1 MTRPPDRARAHVF
14 VATSVDGYIARADG
28 SLDWLQPAHHG
39 LPADTAPEDFGYADF
54 LAASDVL
61 VMGSATY
68 ATVAAFDPWPYGDKP
83 VVVLTQRAG
92 GPAAPPLAPA
102 LAGRVSLSAEAPLAL
117 LQRLAAQGLR
127 RVYLDGGRVVQAFLR
142 EGLVDTLTVTQ
153 VPVLLGQGRPL
164 WGALPGDVLLKLQ
177 ASRHWPHGVVQQVWQ
192 VAATAGP

>member
-1 MTRPPDRARAHVF
+1 MSPTPERARAHVF
-14 VATSVDGYIARADG
+14 IATSVDGFIARADG

-39 LPADTAPEDFGYADF
+39 LPADTAPADFGYADF
-54 LAASDVL
+54 LAASDAL

-83 VVVLTQRAG
+83 VVVLTRRAG
-92 GPAAPPLAPA
+92 GPGAPPVAPPLAD
-102 LAGRVSLSAEAPLAL
+102 RVSLSAEAPLAL
-117 LQRLAAQGLR
+117 LQRLGEQGLR

-164 WGALPGDVLLKLQ
+164 WGALPRDVLLKLD
-177 ASRHWPHGVVQQVWQ
+177 ASRHWPHGVVQQVWR
-192 VAATAGP
+192 VASPAD